1 MDNDTTRLPE
11 TIEEWMRLRH
21 EEIRCQIKK
30 VERVR
35 GELFNEKDPG
45 KSAYEYS
52 NLSPN
57 PCDLK
62 NEDAFE
68 RERAIEER
76 RLQKREREGA
86 DRILKMGLLDSGIGN
101 TITRSLLSSVASE
114 GDAWFVTVTFK
125 TPRYPHQA
133 MDTLRSVAET
143 LNLHGV
149 DSGFIGTELHALGTL
164 HVHGVVAPAWGL
176 PEHEVDSMGATGK
189 TRRTQLYRD
198 LFWRFGRS
206 EVRQVYS
213 LGAVIAYCSKY
224 VTKSLTEYLY
234 L

>member
-1 MDNDTTRLPE
+1 MTNGTERYKATGG
-11 TIEEWMRLRH
+11 EWMRLR
-21 EEIRCQIKK
+21 
-30 VERVR
+30 VEKVR
-35 GELFNEKDPG
+35 GELFNEKTVVTWDGDNPSIHWLPNKANISTNPG
-45 KSAYEYS
+45 
-52 NLSPN
+52 
-57 PCDLK
+57 DLK
-62 NEDAFE
+62 NADAFE

-76 RLQKREREGA
+76 RLQEREREGA
-86 DRILKMGLLDSGIGN
+86 ARILEMGLLDAGIGN

-125 TPRYPHQA
+125 NPRYPHQA

-143 LNLHGV
+143 LYLHGV
-149 DSGFIGTELHALGTL
+149 DSGFIGTELHTLGTL
-164 HVHGVVAPAWGL
+164 HVHGVVAPAWGF
-176 PEHEVDSMGATGK
+176 PEHEVDSMGGTGK

-198 LFWRFGRS
+198 LFRRFGRS